1 MEMQRKKMETD
12 RNVEG
17 DGKLQKE
24 SDKST
29 ETDSVSKRNL
39 QVSGDDFPCSSCSAV
54 LVTSN
59 TLSSG
64 DNTCQPC
71 LSLWRMNS
79 EANRTLECRPSEPGQ
94 EPGDPLQVS
103 PMLHQ
108 AMETSSPNNTV
119 ERGMA
124 RKRSDTAHNV
134 FHKHGNGQKVSQQW
148 GWLFLGILTSLVTV
162 SNILCI
168 HLWIKNKHPVQ
179 DPLVHLKSLC
189 PAESTSYSLANS
201 SHKETFLME
210 LKNLQLEKQHYSP
223 WEYKTAKPKPTLFL
237 LHALSTSPRL
247 GILYIYY
254 FDYTETFLPFIHTV
268 CPVQEHGVDVHKKLS
283 DLKPPTWK
291 QWRRLL
297 FKLTLAYQLVAEFA
311 WSWLGIHYWT
321 SWFLVIN
328 AMLLSLLELLSIW
341 NLWSRKELQTIPC
354 RACKHFWHVSTQ
366 GLLGAILW
374 HFIPSFIWKYAFYW
388 KLYCSP
394 VINFHKIVK
403 ELRNLDL

>member
-1 MEMQRKKMETD
+1 MLQRLSFQS
-12 RNVEG
+12 RG
-17 DGKLQKE
+17 
-24 SDKST
+24 
-29 ETDSVSKRNL
+29 
-39 QVSGDDFPCSSCSAV
+39 AV
-54 LVTSN
+54 LVSSH
-59 TLSSG
+59 TLNSG

-71 LSLWRMNS
+71 LCLWWMNS
-79 EANRTLECRPSEPGQ
+79 EANHALECRPSEPRQ
-94 EPGDPLQVS
+94 ELGDPSQVS
-103 PMLHQ
+103 PRLHQ
-108 AMETSSPNNTV
+108 AMETLSHDNTV
-119 ERGMA
+119 GRGMA

-134 FHKHGNGQKVSQQW
+134 LHKHGNGQKVSQQW

-162 SNILCI
+162 SNIPHI
-168 HLWIKNKHPVQ
+168 HIWIENKQPVQ
-179 DPLVHLKSLC
+179 DPLVHLKSPC
-189 PAESTSYSLANS
+189 PAESTSYSLDNS

-210 LKNLQLEKQHYSP
+210 LKNVQLEKQHYSL
-223 WEYKTAKPKPTLFL
+223 WEYKAAKPKPTPFL

-268 CPVQEHGVDVHKKLS
+268 CPVQEHGVDAHKLS

-291 QWRRLL
+291 QWRKLL
-297 FKLTLAYQLVAEFA
+297 FKLMLAYQLVAEFA
-311 WSWLGIHYWT
+311 WNWLGIHYWT

-341 NLWSRKELQTIPC
+341 NIWSRKELQTIPR

-374 HFIPSFIWKYAFYW
+374 HLIPLFIWKYAFYW

-394 VINFHKIVK
+394 IINFHKIVK
-403 ELRNLDL
+403 ELRNLEL